1 VIVLDTNVLSEALKP
16 APSPIVL
23 DWFAAQSPSS
33 VFTTAITQA
42 EILYGIE
49 TLPPGKR
56 RVRLLAA
63 VEKMFAAEFEG
74 RILPFDEDA
83 AGAFAKIVAA
93 RDAAGRP
100 ISQFDAMIAAIAR
113 SQRAAVAT
121 RNTADFQHCGID
133 VINPWDAA
141 TAPYTR

>member
-1 VIVLDTNVLSEALKP
+1 MILLDTNVLSEALKP
-16 APSPIVL
+16 LPSPIVL
-23 DWFAAQSPSS
+23 RWLAAQEPSS
-33 VFTTAITQA
+33 VFTTSVTQA

-56 RVRLLAA
+56 RTRLLAA
-63 VEKMFAAEFEG
+63 VEKMFAEEFEG
-74 RILPFDEDA
+74 RILPFDEDSA
-83 AGAFAKIVAA
+83 RAFAGIVAA

-113 SQRAAVAT
+113 SHRAAVAT

-133 VINPWDAA
+133 LINPW
-141 TAPYTR
+141 TE

>member
-1 VIVLDTNVLSEALKP
+1 VIVIDTNVLSEALNP
-16 APSPIVL
+16 LPSPVVL
-23 DWFAAQSPSS
+23 AWLATQEPAAA
-33 VFTTAITQA
+33 FTTAITQA
-42 EILYGIE
+42 EIMYGIE
-49 TLPPGKR
+49 ILPAGKR

-74 RILPFDEDA
+74 RILPFDQDA

-113 SQRAAVAT
+113 THRAAVAT

-133 VINPWDAA
+133 VINPWSG
-141 TAPYTR
+141 